1 MSHCCWSFSSDI
13 MAAKGLIVSDIM
25 AVKGLIVRDIMAV
38 KGLIVRDKGIRL
50 SIYRPQHLKQT

>member
-1 MSHCCWSFSSDI
+1 

-38 KGLIVRDKGIRL
+38 KGLVVRDKDIRL
-50 SIYRPQHLKQT
+50 CTDHNI